1 MGGSCFSNCYLV
13 TDLWSVYWIKQI
25 ILSGFSIDYLYIKI
39 LALSRIVSLIFCHA
53 NAKLAPK
60 HWTIIVIGNIANSC
74 FRSSTVKSCVCLLS
88 RIVPVPNDTR
98 GLAWIICQLPHVS
111 LLCETK
117 KAKKKRDVSISGFT
131 TWGVI
136 QLSVKLSDSKIFR
149 AELVT
154 VTDFYAI
161 SGVGE

>member
-60 HWTIIVIGNIANSC
+60 HWTIIVIGNIPNSC

-111 LLCETK
+111 LFVWNKKSEEKARRLYKWFHDMGCNPAVSETL
-117 KAKKKRDVSISGFT
+117 R
-131 TWGVI
+131 
-136 QLSVKLSDSKIFR
+136 Q
-149 AELVT
+149 
-154 VTDFYAI
+154 
-161 SGVGE
+161 